1 MDDDYLYE
9 TFAVRKPA
17 NYDEIKKAKAEQ
29 KKALQLAF
37 SASEEPKQSPK
48 EEKSFKQQLM
58 DFFGL
63 VPQNQGADS
72 DEW

>member
-1 MDDDYLYE
+1 LR
-9 TFAVRKPA
+9 RKPA
-17 NYDEIKKAKAEQ
+17 NYDEIKKAKVEQ
-29 KKALQLAF
+29 KKALQLSF

-48 EEKSFKQQLM
+48 EEKEKSFKQQLM

-63 VPQNQGADS
+63 ASQNQGADS